1 MLTVNNKIIKW
12 KNINWN
18 KIIGYRRIIF
28 PNNMEAE
35 VFSIDRQL
43 PPGTI
48 YYTLKFIYNFV
59 KHRIPDM
66 KQPMRKHFEDIGDF
80 IDGYEAGVIRHWWDF
95 YKTAADWVKEW
106 DNLSVKEFR
115 EKVNK
120 LEGKKVY

>member
-1 MLTVNNKIIKW
+1 MFTDNLIRGHKEIKEDVVD
-12 KNINWN
+12 KET
-18 KIIGYRRIIF
+18 KS
-28 PNNMEAE
+28 
-35 VFSIDRQL
+35 V
-43 PPGTI
+43 
-48 YYTLKFIYNFV
+48 YTSQKFIYNFV